1 MEFYNALKW
10 QCIVAYVGFI
20 IVVPPNPS
28 IYTFS
33 INCLGYCVNLAAS
46 VFVIYF
52 LNTRPLIQKNVLNRL
67 LVLILL
73 ALILGSTRHFFV
85 SFLSCFLSSNIYYL
99 LETYPGIVHL
109 LSYRYYVL
117 LEICLASCLSV
128 GRLLLFTNPVVFH
141 RLQPSHGARISCII
155 SLSICATDFIYG
167 WIMCFNGPSSP
178 RIMFNFKIDNGL
190 WERMNSNSTTEE
202 PTNKLHEK
210 EENSFSFHLPTI
222 QVLMLF
228 SLLMELSRIVFVFL
242 KEVKKMKKNPVA
254 PTVSK
259 GNQAVSQGSS
269 YNNPEPCQTASTFL
283 SGALQRSSSQ
293 PISLENEVGNNS
305 NGQGVIDNTI
315 SVLVEIIRTDIES
328 PQNSLL
334 MPYDDDRQVVI
345 NVSPIRTSEA
355 NTSHLNGSSK
365 RLSDS
370 RRSCSDL
377 QDLVL
382 SRPSS
387 NNRVT
392 PEIILDPHFRS
403 FNTPTMSQEVEVDI
417 LPIQTGVNTNQSFV
431 LKVIKQQCMKS
442 ATFITIN
449 ILAGFII
456 TGLMY
461 TFPSFSNI
469 PLMLVNRFLSYVL
482 VLLLFLVDKDITE
495 CLKEKVQIYI

>member
-141 RLQPSHGARISCII
+141 RFHPSHGARMSCII
-155 SLSICATDFIYG
+155 SLSICAADFIYG
-167 WIMCFNGPSSP
+167 WIMCFNGPSSA
-178 RIMFNFKIDNGL
+178 RIMFNFEIANGL
-190 WERMNSNSTTEE
+190 KERINSNSTLEE
-202 PTNKLHEK
+202 PTNKVHEK
-210 EENSFSFHLPTI
+210 EENSFCFHLPTI
-222 QVLMLF
+222 QVVMLF
-228 SLLMELSRIVFVFL
+228 SLLMELSRIVYVLL
-242 KEVKKMKKNPVA
+242 KEVKNMKKNPVA
-254 PTVSK
+254 RPTVYNS
-259 GNQAVSQGSS
+259 NQAVSQRSS
-269 YNNPEPCQTASTFL
+269 FNHPEPCQTASTFS
-283 SGALQRSSSQ
+283 SGVLQRSSSQ
-293 PISLENEVGNNS
+293 SIILVNEVGNNS
-305 NGQGVIDNTI
+305 IGQDVMDNTI
-315 SVLVEIIRTDIES
+315 LIPVEIIRTDIES
-328 PQNSLL
+328 THDSLL
-334 MPYDDDRQVVI
+334 RPYEDDRHVVI
-345 NVSPIRTSEA
+345 NVSSMRTSEA
-355 NTSHLNGSSK
+355 NTSHLNDPSK

-377 QDLVL
+377 QDIVL

-387 NNRVT
+387 INRVT

-403 FNTPTMSQEVEVDI
+403 LNNPTINQEVEGE
-417 LPIQTGVNTNQSFV
+417 LNSNQSVVFN
-431 LKVIKQQCMKS
+431 VIKQQCLKS
-442 ATFITIN
+442 GTFVTIN

-456 TGLMY
+456 TVLMY

-469 PLMLVNRFLSYVL
+469 PLMLVNRFLSYLL
-482 VLLLFLVDKDITE
+482 VLLLFLVDKDIIG
-495 CLKEKVQIYI
+495 CFYEKVQIYIL